1 MPTVVPISDLQRNM
15 GAITAQCHETGE
27 PVYLTKNGTASLV
40 VMDARAFDD
49 EMRLH
54 HAVLDRE
61 ARVHAAIMRGRE
73 DELAGRVRTLDE
85 ARRDAAALRDRD

>member
-1 MPTVVPISDLQRNM
+1 MPVVVPISDLQRNM

-54 HAVLDRE
+54 QAVLDRE
-61 ARVHAAIMRGRE
+61 VRVYAAIMRGRE
-73 DELAGRVRTLDE
+73 DELAGRVRPLE
-85 ARRDAAALRDRD
+85 QACRDAAALRS

>member
-54 HAVLDRE
+54 QAVLDRE
-61 ARVHAAIMRGRE
+61 ARVYAAIMRGRE
-73 DELAGRVRTLDE
+73 DELAGRVRPLE
-85 ARRDAAALRDRD
+85 QARRDAAALRS